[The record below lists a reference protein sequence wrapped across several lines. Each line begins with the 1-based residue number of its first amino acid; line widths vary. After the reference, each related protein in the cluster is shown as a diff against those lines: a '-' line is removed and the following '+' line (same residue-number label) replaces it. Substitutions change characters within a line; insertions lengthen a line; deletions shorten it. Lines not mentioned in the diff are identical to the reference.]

1 MKILLLAKLFASDFT
16 KQKKKITL
24 TVLALTWGTVAIVM
38 LLAFGE
44 GMTRQL
50 RKARS
55 GLGGPIV
62 ILWGGET
69 TIPYEGLRR
78 GREIRFMD
86 EDVELLKKSI
96 PEIELISGEYSRWGR
111 TLEYKDKTISE
122 HLTGVYPSF
131 EKMRAHIAQKG
142 GRFLNELD
150 MKNRRRV
157 IFLGHEMKEK
167 LFGQEE
173 AVGKTLLLDNIPFT
187 VIGVMVEKMQMGMY
201 SGPDVNKATIPAT
214 TFKTI
219 YSSRWPYL
227 RNIVYQPKDPKRV
240 KFVEREVYRVLGRKY
255 KFDPEDKRALSIW
268 DVIEGRKIFD
278 KILLGIQVFLGIM
291 GGLTLMIAG
300 VGVANIMYVT
310 VRRRTKEIGIKL
322 ALGARRGYIMW
333 QFLLE
338 AIAISAFGGAMG
350 MTTSFTIT
358 KILEKIPVKEEGLQ
372 WLGKPVI
379 SAEIALLTAVALGI
393 VGVASGYFPS
403 LRASKLDPVESLRYE

>member
-1 MKILLLAKLFASDFT
+1 MKLILLVKLFSSDFT

-24 TVLALTWGTVAIVM
+24 TVLALAWGTVAIVM

-44 GMTRQL
+44 GMTGQL

-55 GLGGPIV
+55 GLGGSIV

-96 PEIELISGEYSRWGR
+96 PEIEEISGEYSRWGR

-122 HLTGVYPSF
+122 HLTGVSPSF
-131 EKMRAHIAQKG
+131 ERMRAHIAQKG
-142 GRFLNELD
+142 GRFINELD

-157 IFLGHEMKEK
+157 IFLGSELKEK
-167 LFGQEE
+167 LFGEEE
-173 AVGKTLLLDNIPFT
+173 AVGKTLLLDKIPFT
-187 VIGVMVEKMQMGMY
+187 VIGVMVHKMQMGMY
-201 SGPDVNKATIPAT
+201 SGPDVDKATIPLT
-214 TFKTI
+214 TYKAI
-219 YSSRWPYL
+219 YSQRWPYL
-227 RNIVYQPKDPKRV
+227 SNIVYQPRDPKRV
-240 KFVEREVYRVLGRKY
+240 KYVEREIFRVLGKKY
-255 KFDPEDKRALSIW
+255 KFDPEDDRALWFW

-278 KILLGIQVFLGIM
+278 KVLIGVQVFLGIM
-291 GGLTLMIAG
+291 GALTLMIAG

-310 VRRRTKEIGIKL
+310 VRRRTKEIGIKM
-322 ALGARRGYIMW
+322 ALGAKSGYIMW

-338 AIAISAFGGAMG
+338 SLVIAGFGGALG
-350 MTTSFTIT
+350 MTTSFIIT
-358 KILEKIPVKEEGLQ
+358 EILDKIPVKEEGLQ

-379 SAEIALLTAVALGI
+379 SAEVALLTALVLGV
-393 VGVASGYFPS
+393 VGVLSGYFPAA
-403 LRASKLDPVESLRYE
+403 RASKLDPVESLRYE